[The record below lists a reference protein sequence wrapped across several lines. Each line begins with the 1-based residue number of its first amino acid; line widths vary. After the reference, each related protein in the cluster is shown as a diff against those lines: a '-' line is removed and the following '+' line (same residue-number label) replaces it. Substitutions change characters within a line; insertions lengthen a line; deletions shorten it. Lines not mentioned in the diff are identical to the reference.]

1 MVYGDFRSSRKSL
14 KMSLL
19 SQPHFHNE
27 AAAIARLE
35 GIVWPQG
42 PHCPRCGGF
51 DRLTVV
57 KGGRAGLRRCGPCR
71 REFTVTVGTI
81 FERSHVKLHK
91 WFQAAHLMA
100 SSKKGISAH
109 QLHRTLKVTYK
120 TAWFMEHRLREAMR
134 ELHPTMLGGEG
145 KTVELDETYVGGLE
159 ENKHRSKRLPRGV
172 GGKEIAFALVER
184 GGRVRSHHVPSVGSV
199 TLGPILREQLDRA
212 TRVMSDDAPYTN
224 GILTGHETVNH
235 SIGEYVRGDVHT
247 NTIEGY
253 FSILK
258 RGIMGT
264 YHHVSPQHLKRYL
277 AEFDFRYNERA
288 SLGVNDE
295 ARADKLVRG
304 IVGKRLTYRDSSQPG
319 AAGE

>member
-1 MVYGDFRSSRKSL
+1 
-14 KMSLL
+14 MSLL
-19 SQPHFHNE
+19 SQPHFHSE

-35 GIVWPQG
+35 SIVWPNG
-42 PHCPRCGGF
+42 PYCPRCGGV
-51 DRLTVV
+51 DRITVV
-57 KGGRAGLRRCGPCR
+57 KGGRAGLRRCGPCK

-109 QLHRTLKVTYK
+109 QMHRTLKVTYK

-134 ELHPTMLGGEG
+134 ELNPNGPLGGDG
-145 KTVELDETYVGGLE
+145 KTVEMDETYIGGKDK
-159 ENKHRSKRLPRGV
+159 NKHRGKRLARG
-172 GGKEIAFALVER
+172 GMDKEIAFSLVER
-184 GGRVRSHHVPSVGSV
+184 GGRVRSHHVPSVSAK
-199 TLGPILREQLDRA
+199 TLGPILHAQIRA
-212 TRVMSDDAPYTN
+212 DTAVMSDDGGARM
-224 GILTGHETVNH
+224 GRMFKRHQSVNH
-235 SIGEYVRGDVHT
+235 SIGEYVRGDAHT

-258 RGIMGT
+258 RGITGT

-288 SLGVNDE
+288 VLGVSDE
-295 ARADKLVRG
+295 DRADRLVRG
-304 IVGKRLTYRDSSQPG
+304 IVGKRLTYRGTDRPT
-319 AAGE
+319 A

>member
-1 MVYGDFRSSRKSL
+1 
-14 KMSLL
+14 MSLL

-51 DRLTVV
+51 DRITVV
-57 KGGRAGLRRCGPCR
+57 KGARAGLRRCGPCK

-134 ELHPTMLGGEG
+134 ELHPTSLGGEG
-145 KTVELDETYVGGLE
+145 KTIEIDETYIGGRE
-159 ENKHRSKRLPRGV
+159 KNKHRDKRLNAGRGGV
-172 GGKEIAFALVER
+172 GKEIAFSLVER
-184 GGRVRSHHVPSVGSV
+184 GGSVRSHHVPTVSSI
-199 TLGPILREQLDRA
+199 TLAPILRKQIDA
-212 TRVMSDDAPYTN
+212 ASTVMSDE
-224 GILTGHETVNH
+224 GGGHVGSLFPKSDTVNH

-258 RGIMGT
+258 RGITGT
-264 YHHVSPQHLKRYL
+264 YHHVSAKHLKRYL
-277 AEFDFRYNERA
+277 AEFDFRYNERQA
-288 SLGVNDE
+288 LGVTDE

-304 IVGKRLTYRDSSQPG
+304 IVGKRLTYLDSS
-319 AAGE
+319 AGRA

>member
-1 MVYGDFRSSRKSL
+1 
-14 KMSLL
+14 MSLL

-51 DRLTVV
+51 DRITAV
-57 KGGRAGLRRCGPCR
+57 KGGRAGLRRCGPCK
-71 REFTVTVGTI
+71 REFTVTIGTI
-81 FERSHVKLHK
+81 FERSHVPLHK

-134 ELHPTMLGGEG
+134 ELHPIKLGGEG
-145 KTVELDETYVGGLE
+145 KTVEIDETYVGGLE

-184 GGRVRSHHVPSVGSV
+184 GGKVRSHHVPSVSSV

-212 TRVMSDDAPYTN
+212 TKVMSDTAPYTS

-235 SIGEYVRGDVHT
+235 SVGEYVRGDVHT

-253 FSILK
+253 FSVLK

-264 YHHVSPQHLKRYL
+264 YHHVSPRHLKRYL

-288 SLGVNDE
+288 SLGVSDE

-304 IVGKRLTYRDSSQPG
+304 IVGKRLMYRDSFP
-319 AAGE
+319 AEEKV

>member
-1 MVYGDFRSSRKSL
+1 
-14 KMSLL
+14 MSIL
-19 SQPHFHNE
+19 SAPHFHNE

-35 GIVWPQG
+35 EIVWPDG

-51 DRLTVV
+51 DRITDV
-57 KGGRAGLRRCGPCR
+57 KGGRMGLRRCGPCK

-81 FERSHVKLHK
+81 FERSHVKLHI

-134 ELHPTMLGGEG
+134 EGHFVMGGEG
-145 KTVELDETYVGGLE
+145 KTVEFDEAFVGGRE
-159 ENKHRSKRLPRGV
+159 RNKHVSKRNKANSG
-172 GGKEIAFALVER
+172 GAGKEPVFSLVER
-184 GGRVRSHHVPSVGSV
+184 GGKVRSHHVADITAK
-199 TLGPILREQLDRA
+199 TLRPILAAQIREA
-212 TRVMSDDAPYTN
+212 TKTMSDDGGSRP
-224 GILTGHETVNH
+224 GHGSPLHQSVNH

-277 AEFDFRYNERA
+277 AEFDFRYNERMA
-288 SLGVNDE
+288 LGVSDE
-295 ARADKLVRG
+295 ARTTKALRG
-304 IVGKRLTYRDSSQPG
+304 IVGKRLTYRDSS
-319 AAGE
+319 AN